1 LEAAETAVG
10 KNALPSGAVTEVGAS
25 PRAPETDA
33 GKVDL
38 DAWIRLHEADTEE
51 APGRADILRRDA
63 LYRRTLAFSDGLGVT
78 ISLFLAAAVA
88 GVSVKPVALAFLPV
102 VILVAKILG
111 LYDRDSN
118 RLHRE
123 TLDEV
128 PTLFNL
134 ATLLAIIGYLGSE
147 ALVAG
152 DFDQMGVLVFW
163 AALAA
168 TLIAG
173 RAIART
179 ALTPMAT
186 TERCLV
192 IGDEQVA
199 SMLAN
204 KIAVQGLNAR
214 IVGALHDDANAWTPE
229 LIERTLL
236 TIDQFSIHRVIL
248 TSENWRADETIHA
261 IGDLK
266 ASGVK
271 VSVLP
276 PVSRLATL
284 SFELDRLPGIAL
296 MGMRSYGLERSSR
309 AVKRAFDLLAST
321 VAVFVLSPLL
331 LAIAIAIRI
340 DSPGPVFFRQ
350 PRVGRGGKVFHL
362 YKFRSMVHDADERKH
377 EFAHL
382 NEGAP
387 GFFKIT
393 DDPRITRVGRYI
405 RRFSLDELPQIFNVV
420 RGEMSLVGPRPLIL
434 EEDRQVE
441 GAYRRRLDIAPGIT
455 GPWQVLGSWR
465 VPLDEM
471 VILDYL
477 YVASWSL
484 WQDVKLLLQTIPF
497 VITRGGT

>member
-1 LEAAETAVG
+1 MEAAGTKA
-10 KNALPSGAVTEVGAS
+10 
-25 PRAPETDA
+25 APENQSVRPGGPLSEEPASTLENELETW
-33 GKVDL
+33 V
-38 DAWIRLHEADTEE
+38 RLHEAEGEE
-51 APGRADILRRDA
+51 PAHRATILRRDA
-63 LYRRTLAFSDGLGVT
+63 LYRRTLAASDVIAFWAALILG
-78 ISLFLAAAVA
+78 AAVA
-88 GVSVKPVALAFLPV
+88 GTTIKPIALIAVPAIVL
-102 VILVAKILG
+102 IAKILG
-111 LYDRDSN
+111 LYDRDQS

-123 TLDEV
+123 TLDEI

-134 ATLLAIIGYLGSE
+134 ATLVAVIVYLAQQG
-147 ALVAG
+147 LVHG
-152 DFDQMGVLVFW
+152 DLAQGGVLTVW
-163 AALAA
+163 AVLFAGLVG
-168 TLIAG
+168 G
-173 RAIART
+173 RAISRT
-179 ALTPMAT
+179 ALTGIAS

-204 KIAVQGLNAR
+204 KLSVQGLNAR
-214 IVGALHDDANAWTPE
+214 IVGALRDEEDGWTPQ
-229 LIERTLL
+229 LVERTKY
-236 TIDQFSIHRVIL
+236 TIDRFAIHRVIL
-248 TSENWRADETIHA
+248 TSECWRADETIHA

-284 SFELDRLPGIAL
+284 SFEMDSLPGIAL
-296 MGMRSYGLERSSR
+296 MGMRGFGLERSSR
-309 AVKRAFDLLAST
+309 TVKRTFDLVASSLVVLA
-321 VAVFVLSPLL
+321 LSPLL
-331 LAIAIAIRI
+331 LALMLAIRL
-340 DSPGPVFFRQ
+340 DSKGPIFFRQ

-362 YKFRSMVHDADERKH
+362 YKFRSMVHDAERRKH

-393 DDPRITRVGRYI
+393 DDPRITRVGRFI

-434 EEDRQVE
+434 EEDQQIE
-441 GAYRRRLDIAPGIT
+441 GAYRRRLDIAPGMT

-471 VILDYL
+471 IVLDYL

-484 WQDVKLLLQTIPF
+484 WRDVKLLVQTIPY
-497 VITRGGT
+497 VVKRGGT

>member
-1 LEAAETAVG
+1 MEAASEA
-10 KNALPSGAVTEVGAS
+10 ALTTNGAARVDSTNVEAPPSTVEAELES
-25 PRAPETDA
+25 
-33 GKVDL
+33 L
-38 DAWIRLHEADTEE
+38 LHLHEHVEE
-51 APGRADILRRDA
+51 EPAHRATILHRDA
-63 LYRRTLAFSDGLGVT
+63 LYRRTLAVSDMVAFSAAILSGV
-78 ISLFLAAAVA
+78 AVA
-88 GVSVKPVALAFLPV
+88 GAAVKPAALIGIPV
-102 VILVAKILG
+102 LILIAKILG
-111 LYDRDSN
+111 LYDRDGS

-134 ATLLAIIGYLGSE
+134 GT
-147 ALVAG
+147 LVAVIV
-152 DFDQMGVLVFW
+152 FLAQGVLIDGDLGQAGVLAVWGVLFAGLLSGRAVSR
-163 AALAA
+163 AALRG
-168 TLIAG
+168 IAS
-173 RAIART
+173 
-179 ALTPMAT
+179 

-204 KIAVQGLNAR
+204 KLAVQGLNAR
-214 IVGALHDDANAWTPE
+214 IVGALRDEEDGWTPQ
-229 LIERTLL
+229 LVERTRY
-236 TIDQFSIHRVIL
+236 TIDRFAIHRVIL
-248 TSENWRADETIHA
+248 TSESWRADETIHA

-284 SFELDRLPGIAL
+284 SFELDNLPGIAL
-296 MGMRSYGLERSSR
+296 MGMGSFGLERSSR
-309 AVKRAFDLLAST
+309 AVKRGFDLIASSVVVLAL
-321 VAVFVLSPLL
+321 APLL
-331 LAIAIAIRI
+331 LAIAMAIRL
-340 DSPGPVFFRQ
+340 DSRGPIFFRQ

-362 YKFRSMVHDADERKH
+362 YKFRSMISDADQRKH

-393 DDPRITRVGRYI
+393 DDPRITRVGRHI
-405 RRFSLDELPQIFNVV
+405 RRLHLDELPQIFNVV

-434 EEDRQVE
+434 EEDRQIE
-441 GAYRRRLDIAPGIT
+441 GAYRRRLDIAPGMT

-484 WQDVKLLLQTIPF
+484 WRDVKLVVQTIPF
-497 VITRGGT
+497 VLKRGGT

>member
-1 LEAAETAVG
+1 MEAASTEA
-10 KNALPSGAVTEVGAS
+10 ALVENEVAPATSTMREAPAS
-25 PRAPETDA
+25 TIENELESW
-33 GKVDL
+33 V
-38 DAWIRLHEADTEE
+38 RLHEAEDEE
-51 APGRADILRRDA
+51 PAHRATILRRDA
-63 LYRRTLAFSDGLGVT
+63 LYRRTLAVSDVIAFS
-78 ISLFLAAAVA
+78 AAIVAASAVA
-88 GVSVKPVALAFLPV
+88 GVGVAPAALLGIPAIV
-102 VILVAKILG
+102 VIAKILG
-111 LYDRDSN
+111 LYDRDQG

-128 PTLFNL
+128 PTLFNV
-134 ATLLAIIGYLGSE
+134 ATLVAVIAFLAQDVLVEGNLGQ
-147 ALVAG
+147 A
-152 DFDQMGVLVFW
+152 GVLTVWGVLF
-163 AALAA
+163 A
-168 TLIAG
+168 TLVGG
-173 RAIART
+173 RAVTRF
-179 ALTPMAT
+179 ALTGIAS

-204 KIAVQGLNAR
+204 KLAVRGLNAR
-214 IVGALHDDANAWTPE
+214 IVGVLRDEDDAWSPQ
-229 LIERTLL
+229 LVERTRY
-236 TIDQFSIHRVIL
+236 TIDRFAIHRVIL
-248 TSENWRADETIHA
+248 TSESWRADETIHA

-284 SFELDRLPGIAL
+284 SFELDSLPGIAL
-296 MGMRSYGLERSSR
+296 MGMRSFGLVRSSR
-309 AVKRAFDLLAST
+309 AVKRAFDLIATSFVVLA
-321 VAVFVLSPLL
+321 LSPLL
-331 LAIAIAIRI
+331 LAIAIAFRI
-340 DSPGPVFFRQ
+340 VSRGPILFRQ

-362 YKFRSMVHDADERKH
+362 YKFRSMINDADQRKH
-377 EFAHL
+377 EYAHL

-393 DDPRITRVGRYI
+393 DDPRITRVGRHI
-405 RRFSLDELPQIFNVV
+405 RRFSLDELPQLFNVV

-465 VPLDEM
+465 VPLEEM

-484 WQDVKLLLQTIPF
+484 WRDIKLLVQTIPY
-497 VITRGGT
+497 VLKRGGA

>member
-1 LEAAETAVG
+1 MEAASEA
-10 KNALPSGAVTEVGAS
+10 ALVDNGAGRVRSTTVEEPAS
-25 PRAPETDA
+25 TLEPE
-33 GKVDL
+33 L
-38 DAWIRLHEADTEE
+38 ESLLRLHELEDEE
-51 APGRADILRRDA
+51 PAHQGTTTLRRDA
-63 LYRRTLAFSDGLGVT
+63 LYRRTLAVSDVVAFSAAILVGV
-78 ISLFLAAAVA
+78 AVA
-88 GVSVKPVALAFLPV
+88 GAAVEPAALIGVPA
-102 VILVAKILG
+102 LVLIAKILG
-111 LYDRDSN
+111 LYDRDQN

-134 ATLLAIIGYLGSE
+134 ATLVAVIVFLAQDRLITGELGQSGML
-147 ALVAG
+147 AVWVVLFAG
-152 DFDQMGVLVFW
+152 L
-163 AALAA
+163 LS
-168 TLIAG
+168 G
-173 RAIART
+173 RAITRA
-179 ALTPMAT
+179 ALRGIAS

-204 KIAVQGLNAR
+204 KLAVQGLNAR
-214 IVGALHDDANAWTPE
+214 IVGALRDEEDGWTAQ
-229 LIERTLL
+229 LVERTRY
-236 TIDQFSIHRVIL
+236 TIDRFAIHRVIL
-248 TSENWRADETIHA
+248 TSECWRADETIHA

-284 SFELDRLPGIAL
+284 SFELDSLPGIAL
-296 MGMRSYGLERSSR
+296 MGMGGFGLDRSSR

-321 VAVFVLSPLL
+321 FVVLALSPLL
-331 LAIAIAIRI
+331 LAVAIAIRL
-340 DSPGPVFFRQ
+340 DSRGPVLFRQ

-362 YKFRSMVHDADERKH
+362 YKFRSMTNDADQRKH

-382 NEGAP
+382 NEGAR

-393 DDPRITRVGRYI
+393 DDPRVTRVGRYI
-405 RRFSLDELPQIFNVV
+405 RRLSLDELPQIFNVI

-484 WQDVKLLLQTIPF
+484 WRDVKLVVQTIPF
-497 VITRGGT
+497 VLKRGGI